1 MIKNQKNESNN
12 NCIDVDDNENFYLNY
27 IKIDNTNKIAELEDE
42 MQSQILMDL
51 VNSAMPNDKDENVG
65 QELNKFFIKI
75 LPENKESDIL
85 KANYALY
92 KIIRKHSGLNSAQKI
107 TQHEEYM
114 TQIMNTKISQS
125 FILTREISE
134 KLSFVLSAIFK
145 KIKHSKKILNFE
157 NLIQSITEISLNSQ
171 GILDKYKDKEKSEVS
186 VSQFLYT
193 ESPNSFYKDD
203 INIQNNNNNN
213 NLMSLTNSR
222 VSRVINSN
230 NEFKKSSNLDYNT
243 NQMYRFKDIKTSKSI
258 NIPIEMLIL
267 REKFEHVKKL
277 KLILKRS
284 INNNE
289 IELFE
294 QKDIYNIIFILF
306 NLKWLFP
313 LMFEIELDLTNE
325 NILKDII
332 LASSDKYDKFTK
344 RTKRNQKTTNYQ
356 SDYKK
361 RVFDINKK
369 SIFNTPNKNNPL
381 EENTEG
387 LTASFSV
394 VSSVKDNN
402 KEEEIKKED
411 FINRYEPS
419 LEMIIIYW
427 YFISR
432 IDSIRTCNYTIPINL
447 EDKILLMLKE
457 KKIFLFD
464 FNILSNISSPENII
478 EVTLDFNSLDNKLFL
493 QVLNFLLKNN
503 KMRNCRLSFFPSEE
517 YFEPR
522 FLLDLLLNSDNSRG
536 AHYVS
541 KIRKN
546 EDIDLF
552 LLRKLSEFFQINISK
567 FFCFL
572 INNMDLREL
581 SLLFEMPSV
590 LNKIDYYELII
601 IKLILN
607 IFIYLDQPRY
617 SSKILLNSLTI
628 IADNL
633 FLDNKKHPFLNHFFE
648 NINIYKR
655 NKFMLE
661 KLTLKAN
668 ISGVTNIYKIIP
680 YHVHYLSLGTFDLE
694 SFEYFVEFITSIE
707 FNIHSELKSLQI
719 ILGGNIVSMEQCFYL
734 LVRLLTEYPRNLE
747 AISIYTEIT
756 AKYDYIQQLLEKTNY
771 NKIEKIFFQFSKKT
785 LDDKMLRNKYGRKL
799 EKLKDN
805 RDDNYMDLYFV
816 RKNEKIKEKILR
828 WMYKIGKRYNNNFMD
843 CYIFLNI
850 EKFISEKDKK
860 QVIIQY
866 K

>member
-1 MIKNQKNESNN
+1 
-12 NCIDVDDNENFYLNY
+12 
-27 IKIDNTNKIAELEDE
+27 
-42 MQSQILMDL
+42 
-51 VNSAMPNDKDENVG
+51 
-65 QELNKFFIKI
+65 
-75 LPENKESDIL
+75 
-85 KANYALY
+85 
-92 KIIRKHSGLNSAQKI
+92 
-107 TQHEEYM
+107 
-114 TQIMNTKISQS
+114 MNTKINQS

-222 VSRVINSN
+222 VSRIINSN
-230 NEFKKSSNLDYNT
+230 NEFKKASNLDYNT

-361 RVFDINKK
+361 RIFDINKK

-402 KEEEIKKED
+402 KEEEIKRED

-457 KKIFLFD
+457 KKILLFD

-828 WMYKIGKRYNNNFMD
+828 WMYKIGKRYNTNFMD

>member
-1 MIKNQKNESNN
+1 MIKNQKNENNN
-12 NCIDVDDNENFYLNY
+12 NCIDDDNENVFLNY

-51 VNSAMPNDKDENVG
+51 VNSAISNDKDDNVG

-92 KIIRKHSGLNSAQKI
+92 KIIRKYSGLNSTQKKS
-107 TQHEEYM
+107 QHEEYM

-145 KIKHSKKILNFE
+145 KIKHSKKFFNFE
-157 NLIQSITEISLNSQ
+157 NLIQSITEISLKSQ
-171 GILDKYKDKEKSEVS
+171 GILDNYKDKEKNEVS
-186 VSQFLYT
+186 ISQFLYT
-193 ESPNSFYKDD
+193 DSPNSFYKDD
-203 INIQNNNNNN
+203 SNIQNNNNNN
-213 NLMSLTNSR
+213 NLMSLANSR
-222 VSRVINSN
+222 ISRVINSN
-230 NEFKKSSNLDYNT
+230 NEFKKAAYLDYNSS
-243 NQMYRFKDIKTSKSI
+243 QVYRFINIKTSKPF
-258 NIPIEMLIL
+258 NIPIEILIL

-289 IELFE
+289 IELLE
-294 QKDIYNIIFILF
+294 QKDIFNIIFILF
-306 NLKWLFP
+306 NIKWLFP

-325 NILKDII
+325 NILKDLI
-332 LASSDKYDKFTK
+332 LANSDRYDKFTK
-344 RTKRNQKTTNYQ
+344 RTKRNQKITNYQ

-387 LTASFSV
+387 LTGSFSV

-402 KEEEIKKED
+402 KEEEIKTED

-432 IDSIRTCNYTIPINL
+432 IDSLKTCNYTIPINL
-447 EDKILLMLKE
+447 EDKILLMLKD

-522 FLLDLLLNSDNSRG
+522 FLLDLLLNSDNSKG

-541 KIRKN
+541 SIRKN
-546 EDIDLF
+546 EDLDLF
-552 LLRKLSEFFQINISK
+552 LLRKLSEFFQVNISK
-567 FFCFL
+567 FFSFL

-581 SLLFEMPSV
+581 YLLFDMPSV

-601 IKLILN
+601 IKLLLN

-617 SSKILLNSLTI
+617 ASKILLNSLTI

-633 FLDNKKHPFLNHFFE
+633 FLDNKKHPFLNHFFG

-655 NKFMLE
+655 NKFKLE
-661 KLTLKAN
+661 NLTLKAK
-668 ISGVTNIYKIIP
+668 ITGVTNIYKIIP
-680 YHVHYLSLGTFDLE
+680 YHIHYLSLGTFDLE

-719 ILGGNIVSMEQCFYL
+719 ILGSNIVSMEQCFNL
-734 LVRLLTEYPRNLE
+734 LERLLTEYPRNLE
-747 AISIYTEIT
+747 GISIYTEIT
-756 AKYDYIQQLLEKTNY
+756 ANYDYIQQLLQKTNY
-771 NKIEKIFFQFSKKT
+771 NKIEKIFFQFSKKS
-785 LDDKMLRNKYGRKL
+785 LDDTMLRNKYGRKL
-799 EKLKDN
+799 EKLKDY

-816 RKNEKIKEKILR
+816 MKNEKIKEKILR

-850 EKFISEKDKK
+850 EKFISQKEKK

>member
-1 MIKNQKNESNN
+1 MIKNQKNENNN
-12 NCIDVDDNENFYLNY
+12 NCVDGDDNENFFLNY

-51 VNSAMPNDKDENVG
+51 VNSAITNDKDDNVG

-92 KIIRKHSGLNSAQKI
+92 KIIRKYSGLNSAQKKS
-107 TQHEEYM
+107 QHEEYM

-145 KIKHSKKILNFE
+145 KIKHSKKFFNFE

-171 GILDKYKDKEKSEVS
+171 GNLDKYKDKEKSEVS
-186 VSQFLYT
+186 VSQFLYA

-203 INIQNNNNNN
+203 TNIQNNNN
-213 NLMSLTNSR
+213 NLMSLANSR

-230 NEFKKSSNLDYNT
+230 NEFKKAAYLDYNT
-243 NQMYRFKDIKTSKSI
+243 SQMY
-258 NIPIEMLIL
+258 NIPIEILIL

-289 IELFE
+289 IELLE
-294 QKDIYNIIFILF
+294 QKDIFNIIFILF

-332 LASSDKYDKFTK
+332 LANTDRYDKFTK
-344 RTKRNQKTTNYQ
+344 RIKRNQKTTNYQ

-402 KEEEIKKED
+402 KEEEIKMED
-411 FINRYEPS
+411 FLNRYEPS

-432 IDSIRTCNYTIPINL
+432 IDSIKTCNYTMPINL
-447 EDKILLMLKE
+447 EDKILLMLKD

-522 FLLDLLLNSDNSRG
+522 FLLDLLLNSDNSKG

-541 KIRKN
+541 SIRKN

-552 LLRKLSEFFQINISK
+552 LLRKLSEFFQVNISK
-567 FFCFL
+567 FFSFL
-572 INNMDLREL
+572 INNMGLREL
-581 SLLFEMPSV
+581 SLLFDIPSV

-607 IFIYLDQPRY
+607 IFIYLDQPIY
-617 SSKILLNSLTI
+617 ASKILLNSLTI

-655 NKFMLE
+655 NKFKLE
-661 KLTLKAN
+661 NLTLKAK

-680 YHVHYLSLGTFDLE
+680 YHVQYLSLGTFDLE

-719 ILGGNIVSMEQCFYL
+719 ILGSNIVSMEQCFYL

-747 AISIYTEIT
+747 KISIYTEIT
-756 AKYDYIQQLLEKTNY
+756 AKYDHIQQLLEKTNY
-771 NKIEKIFFQFSKKT
+771 NKIEKIFFQFSKKS

-805 RDDNYMDLYFV
+805 RDENYMDLYFV
-816 RKNEKIKEKILR
+816 MKNEKIKEKILR
-828 WMYKIGKRYNNNFMD
+828 SMYKIGKRYNNNFMD

-850 EKFISEKDKK
+850 EKFISQKDKK